1 MAWEF
6 KMVDPPAE
14 VPVDEKARSLGLVD
28 GLRAEESE
36 SSYRC
41 DPCNQMQPP
50 GSVIVWVPRG
60 VMRWDPEWSVKEAGR
75 LAAHNGHWSGWCLK
89 CARGLG
95 SKGPKSWI
103 RRWLIP

>member
-1 MAWEF
+1 M
-6 KMVDPPAE
+6 KPPAE

-36 SSYRC
+36 RPYRC
-41 DPCNQMQPP
+41 DPCNQMQPA

-60 VMRWDPEWSVKEAGR
+60 VLPSDPEWSIKETGR
-75 LAAHNGHWSGWCLK
+75 ENAFNGHWSGWCLG
-89 CARGLG
+89 CAKKLG
-95 SKGPKSWI
+95 RKGPESWL